1 MKKSVLT
8 LSIAAVVGIGS
19 LLTAAPTVH
28 TAYASKLNELQSEQ
42 KEINSKKS
50 NINSK
55 INNAE
60 EEIEEIEKEQST
72 VQSDIKR
79 LDLAISDAVNKITGK
94 EKEIKKTKED
104 IKKLQEDIK
113 ELSQR
118 IEKRN
123 ELLKERARAYQLTGN
138 TISYLEVLFG
148 AKSFGDFIDRLGAIA
163 TIMEAD
169 RGIIE
174 EHKRDRE
181 DLEKKQVKVE
191 KELSDL
197 EKMLKELEGLKSSL
211 NAQKAEKD
219 AIMADLKEQQGQLV
233 EAKLSLEEEKEII
246 AAQEAAI
253 KKAIQ
258 MEQQRIAEQKRLE
271 EERKKAEEN
280 ANNGNN
286 NGSNPTTPPVS
297 NGTFTR
303 PAEGYIS
310 SGFGPRPS
318 LGGYHYGV
326 DIAKGG
332 LVPIVAAADGVV
344 IRSYYS
350 GSYGECIFLS
360 HYVNG
365 QTYTT
370 VYAHMRMGSR
380 TVGPMQTVKKGQ
392 VLGYM
397 GNTGDSYGQHL
408 HFELHKGEWNQA
420 KSNAVNP
427 VGIVPF

>member
-1 MKKSVLT
+1 MKKSMLT
-8 LSIAAVVGIGS
+8 LSVAAIVGIGS
-19 LLTAAPTVH
+19 LLAAAPSVH
-28 TAYASKLNELQSEQ
+28 TAYASKLSDLQSEQ

-50 NINSK
+50 GVNSK
-55 INNAE
+55 INDAE
-60 EEIEEIEKEQST
+60 QEIKEIEKEQST
-72 VQSDIKR
+72 VKSDIHR
-79 LDLAISDAVNKITGK
+79 LDLAISDAVTKITGK
-94 EKEIKKTKED
+94 EKEIEKTKKD
-104 IKKLQEDIK
+104 IKKLQEEIQ
-113 ELSQR
+113 ELSKR

-123 ELLKERARAYQLTGN
+123 ELLKERARAYQQTGS

-181 DLEKKQVKVE
+181 NLKKKQVKVE
-191 KELSDL
+191 KELTSL
-197 EKMLKELEGLKSSL
+197 EKMLKELESLKSSL

-219 AIMADLKEQQGQLV
+219 AIMADLKEQQGQLE
-233 EAKLSLEEEKEII
+233 EAKLSLEEEKQIL
-246 AAQEAAI
+246 AAQEAAL

-258 MEQQRIAEQKRLE
+258 MEQKRLE
-271 EERKKAEEN
+271 EERRKAAEN
-280 ANNGNN
+280 GNNGNN
-286 NGSNPTTPPVS
+286 NGSTPPVS
-297 NGTFTR
+297 SGNFTR

-310 SGFGPRPS
+310 SGFGPRS
-318 LGGYHYGV
+318 LGYHYGV

-332 LVPIVAAADGVV
+332 LVPIVAAADGIV

-350 GSYGECIFLS
+350 PSYGEAVFIS
-360 HYVNG
+360 HHING

-380 TVGPMQTVKKGQ
+380 KVGQLQSVKKGQ

-408 HFELHKGEWNQA
+408 HFELHRGEWNSA

-427 VGIVPF
+427 VGIVPL